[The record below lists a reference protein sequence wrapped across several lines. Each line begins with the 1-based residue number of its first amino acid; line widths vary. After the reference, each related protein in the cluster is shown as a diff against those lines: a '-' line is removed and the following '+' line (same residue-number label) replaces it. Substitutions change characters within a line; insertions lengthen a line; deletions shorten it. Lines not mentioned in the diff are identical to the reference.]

1 MLNKSQFIELLC
13 SSFPYME
20 TEIKDEDYDGL
31 FSLQIGVFRQF
42 TQSAIDQEDI
52 PTLENH
58 INFVLNYFE
67 EFSEEVE
74 NSIVLQYIDKLN
86 FKNISPPTLFTRFK
100 EALESKREEA
110 TKDEEFLRTLSKLK
124 SE

>member
-1 MLNKSQFIELLC
+1 
-13 SSFPYME
+13 ME

-31 FSLQIGVFRQF
+31 FSLQVGVFRQF

-100 EALESKREEA
+100 EALKSKREEA
-110 TKDEEFLRTLSKLK
+110 TKDEEFLRILSKLK